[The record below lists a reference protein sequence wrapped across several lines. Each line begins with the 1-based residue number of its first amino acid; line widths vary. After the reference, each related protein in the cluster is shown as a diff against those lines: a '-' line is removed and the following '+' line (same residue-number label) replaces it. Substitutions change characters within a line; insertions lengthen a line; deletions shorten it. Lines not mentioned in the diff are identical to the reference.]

1 MDNKKVYVYKI
12 KLNKDE
18 YSNDFKILIA
28 EDIEKIFSHFDIVYK
43 MNKNATLHELYG
55 EQRAIALANFQDDSE

>member
-18 YSNDFKILIA
+18 YSNDFRILID
-28 EDIEKIFSHFDIVYK
+28 EDIENIFSHFDIVHK
-43 MNKNATLHELYG
+43 MNKNATLHELHG
-55 EQRAIALANFQDDSE
+55 EQRVIALANLQDDSE